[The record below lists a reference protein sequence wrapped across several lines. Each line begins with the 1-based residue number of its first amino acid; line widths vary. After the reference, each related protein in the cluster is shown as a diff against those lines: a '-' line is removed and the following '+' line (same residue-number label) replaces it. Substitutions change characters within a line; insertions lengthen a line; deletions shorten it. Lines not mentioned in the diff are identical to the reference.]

1 MSYKVA
7 NILTPNQL
15 SELVALYNTL
25 PENPAHQDY
34 NLFDVDKRQLS
45 HQQMANVNAF
55 DRLNGFAGDE
65 FKSYSHYFL
74 EYGPDSFTKFHT
86 DATTYVHQTMITVL
100 DDRELVGGESLVM
113 LPYEK
118 RARPSNKYAKRGEG
132 NEAPLGQVI
141 IPKVV
146 KLNRGQTLIY
156 DKDLMHGVGQVQSGR
171 RLVLVSWYDKAD

>member
-1 MSYKVA
+1 MYYKVA

-15 SELVALYNTL
+15 SELVSLYNSM
-25 PENPAHQDY
+25 PSNPAHQDY
-34 NLFDVDKRQLS
+34 NLFDVDKRHPS
-45 HQQMANVNAF
+45 SKQQEGISAF

-65 FKSYSHYFL
+65 FKNYSHYFL
-74 EYGPDSFTKFHT
+74 EYGPESFTRMHT
-86 DATTYVHQTMITVL
+86 DAHTYVYQTMITVL
-100 DDRELVGGESLVM
+100 DDKELVGGESLVH

-132 NEAPLGQVI
+132 NEAPLGEVI

-156 DKDLMHGVGQVQSGR
+156 DKDLLHGVAQVESGR

>member
-1 MSYKVA
+1 MYYKVV
-7 NILTPNQL
+7 NILTPNQI
-15 SELVALYNTL
+15 SELVSLYNSM
-25 PENPAHQDY
+25 PSNPAHQDY
-34 NLFDVDKRQLS
+34 NLFDVDKRHPRS
-45 HQQMANVNAF
+45 KQQEGITAF
-55 DRLNGFAGDE
+55 DRLDGFAGDE
-65 FKSYSHYFL
+65 FKKYSHYFL
-74 EYGPDSFTKFHT
+74 EYGPDAFTRMHT
-86 DATTYVHQTMITVL
+86 DAHTYVHQTMITVL